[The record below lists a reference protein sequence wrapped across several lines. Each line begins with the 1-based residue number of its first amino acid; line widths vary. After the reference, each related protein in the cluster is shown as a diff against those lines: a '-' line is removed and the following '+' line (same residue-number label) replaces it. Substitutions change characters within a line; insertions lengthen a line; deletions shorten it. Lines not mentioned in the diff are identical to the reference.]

1 MNDTVFIFDF
11 DGTIADTHQFIIE
24 ISNRL
29 AEEFNYSVITPDEV
43 EKLKDKTSREIIRYL
58 QVPIFKIPAIL
69 SRAKK
74 ELYDGIADVKPI
86 AGLKEILQL
95 LDKADVQMGIL
106 SSNATKN
113 IHTFLKN
120 NDLEVFDF
128 VDSTVKVWTK
138 NTSLKKLIDRNGFK
152 PEQIIYIG
160 DEVRDIEAAKKL
172 GIKVAAVT
180 WGYNS
185 KKALIE
191 HKPDFLI
198 QTPQELL
205 ELCKA
210 FTKGPARN

>member
-1 MNDTVFIFDF
+1 MSDRVFIFDF
-11 DGTIADTHQFIIE
+11 DGTIADTHRFIVD

-29 AEEFNYSVITPDEV
+29 AEEFNYNVIAPEEV
-43 EKLKDKTSREIIRYL
+43 EQLKDKTSREIIRYL

-69 SRAKK
+69 SKAKK
-74 ELYDGIADVKPI
+74 ELYEGIAGIKPI

-95 LDKADVQMGIL
+95 LDDDDVKMGIL
-106 SSNATKN
+106 SSNATQN
-113 IHTFLKN
+113 ISTFLRN

-138 NTSLKKLIDRNGFK
+138 NTSLQKLIDRYGFQ

-172 GIKVAAVT
+172 RIKVAAVT

-185 KKALIE
+185 TKALAE

-198 QTPQELL
+198 HTPQELY

-210 FTKGPARN
+210 FSKET